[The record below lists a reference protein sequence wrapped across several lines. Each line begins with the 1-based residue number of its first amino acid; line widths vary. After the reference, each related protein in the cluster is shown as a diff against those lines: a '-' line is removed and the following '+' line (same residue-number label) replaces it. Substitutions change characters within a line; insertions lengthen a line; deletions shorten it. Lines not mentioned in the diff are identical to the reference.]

1 MLRLLTDDMVLA
13 VDVVV
18 AEAVIDDVVVV
29 GIVIIGVFTLEP
41 RVSEHIG
48 EKKLPGDREAEWRE
62 MLIRMTVAHS
72 KSKSTHLVNSDLII
86 LQAAF

>member
-1 MLRLLTDDMVLA
+1 MVLA

-18 AEAVIDDVVVV
+18 AEAVIDEFVDDVVVV

-48 EKKLPGDREAEWRE
+48 EKKPPGDREAEWRE

-72 KSKSTHLVNSDLII
+72 KSKSTHLVNSDLVI
-86 LQAAF
+86 LQTAF